1 MQYFTYRLTYLCAL
15 LLVTLAAWLPG
26 QAVPLRQEPGF
37 PAQGA
42 ANTNANLRA
51 GPGTAFARVGGVKA
65 GDVLEVVGCEAGC
78 TWYKLDSGSWISAA
92 LVDLGG
98 SLAAAAKAGPPAG
111 AVAAQVT
118 AITDG
123 DTITVRMGGKEYKL
137 RYILINTPET
147 DQPLGAEAT
156 AANRA
161 LVLGKTVYLVKD
173 VSETDRYGRLLRYV
187 YLADG
192 TFVNAELV
200 RQGWAQVATF
210 PPDVAKE
217 AEMRAAQQEAAAAG
231 RGLWSGGAG
240 AAGGQGQR
248 TGTAAVPPG
257 PAATPAPPP
266 AATPSLAAAATPS
279 SAAPPVPASASGA
292 GLLIVAVNK
301 GEEYV
306 DIRNLGAGAVDLGG
320 WVLHSEKG
328 SQDCALRGRIAPGE
342 TLRIY
347 AMTGDGG
354 FSCGFDSNIW
364 NNSEPDAAVLWS
376 PEGVAVSRYLE

>member
-1 MQYFTYRLTYLCAL
+1 
-15 LLVTLAAWLPG
+15 
-26 QAVPLRQEPGF
+26 
-37 PAQGA
+37 
-42 ANTNANLRA
+42 
-51 GPGTAFARVGGVKA
+51 
-65 GDVLEVVGCEAGC
+65 
-78 TWYKLDSGSWISAA
+78 
-92 LVDLGG
+92 
-98 SLAAAAKAGPPAG
+98 
-111 AVAAQVT
+111 VAAQVT
-118 AITDG
+118 AAQVVAITDG
-123 DTITVRMGGKEYKL
+123 DTVTVRMGGKEYKL

-161 LVLGKTVYLVKD
+161 LVMGKTVYLVKD

-217 AEMRAAQQEAAAAG
+217 GEMRAAQQEATAAG
-231 RGLWSGGAG
+231 RGLWAGGAG
-240 AAGGQGQR
+240 AAGGQGQH
-248 TGTAAVPPG
+248 TGPAAVPQPG
-257 PAATPAPPP
+257 PAATPAQGP
-266 AATPSLAAAATPS
+266 AATPSPAASP
-279 SAAPPVPASASGA
+279 APAPASGA
-292 GLLIVAVNK
+292 GLVIVAVNK
-301 GEEYV
+301 RDEYV
-306 DIRNLGAGAVDLGG
+306 DIRNNGAAAVDLGG

-342 TLRIY
+342 TLRVY

-354 FSCGFDSNIW
+354 FNCGFDSNIW

-376 PEGVAVSRYLE
+376 PEGAEVSRYLE

>member
-1 MQYFTYRLTYLCAL
+1 
-15 LLVTLAAWLPG
+15 
-26 QAVPLRQEPGF
+26 
-37 PAQGA
+37 
-42 ANTNANLRA
+42 
-51 GPGTAFARVGGVKA
+51 
-65 GDVLEVVGCEAGC
+65 
-78 TWYKLDSGSWISAA
+78 
-92 LVDLGG
+92 
-98 SLAAAAKAGPPAG
+98 
-111 AVAAQVT
+111 
-118 AITDG
+118 
-123 DTITVRMGGKEYKL
+123 MGGKEYKL

-161 LVLGKTVYLVKD
+161 LVMGKTVHLVKD

-217 AEMRAAQQEAAAAG
+217 GEIRAAQQEAAAAG
-231 RGLWSGGAG
+231 RGLWAGGAG
-240 AAGGQGQR
+240 TAGGQGQR
-248 TGTAAVPPG
+248 SGTAAVPQPG
-257 PAATPAPPP
+257 PAATPSP
-266 AATPSLAAAATPS
+266 AAPAA
-279 SAAPPVPASASGA
+279 PASASGA
-292 GLLIVAVNK
+292 GLVIVAVNK
-301 GEEYV
+301 RDEYV
-306 DIRNLGAGAVDLGG
+306 DIRNNGAAAVDLGG

-328 SQDCALRGRIAPGE
+328 SQDCALGGRMASGE

-376 PEGVAVSRYLE
+376 PDGTEVSRYLE

>member
-1 MQYFTYRLTYLCAL
+1 MKHVIHRFCFLFVF
-15 LLVTLAAWLPG
+15 LLVMLPAWLP
-26 QAVPLRQEPGF
+26 AYASPVRQEPAF
-37 PAQGA
+37 PAQGT

-51 GPGTAFARVGGVKA
+51 GPGTSFARVGGVTA
-65 GDVLEVVGCEAGC
+65 GDSVEVVGCEAGC
-78 TWYKLDSGSWISAA
+78 TWYKLANGSWISAS

-98 SLAAAAKAGPPAG
+98 SQAAASPQAGPPAG

-161 LVLGKTVYLVKD
+161 LVMGKTVYLVKD

-210 PPDVAKE
+210 PPDVSKE
-217 AEMRAAQQEAAAAG
+217 AEIRTAQQEAAAAG
-231 RGLWSGGAG
+231 RGLWADG
-240 AAGGQGQR
+240 AAAAEVQGQR
-248 TGTAAVPPG
+248 TAAVPVPA
-257 PAATPAPPP
+257 PAATPAPAPQ
-266 AATPSLAAAATPS
+266 AA
-279 SAAPPVPASASGA
+279 PASASGA
-292 GLLIVAVNK
+292 GLVIVAVNK
-301 GEEYV
+301 GDEYV
-306 DIRNLGAGAVDLGG
+306 DIRNNGAAAVDLTG

-328 SQDCALRGRIAPGE
+328 SQDCALGGQIAAGQ
-342 TLRIY
+342 TLRIF
-347 AMTGDGG
+347 AMTGAGG
-354 FSCGFDSNIW
+354 FNCGFDSNIW
-364 NNSEPDAAVLWS
+364 NNSQPDAAVLWS
-376 PEGVAVSRYLE
+376 PDGAEVSRYLE